1 MLIIA
6 IIMNEIQIIGI
17 KELDEMELE
26 AVNRIA
32 SKGYDKIKRE
42 LKNEVLITV
51 HIKSHDKQ
59 GTQRKYSVHVKV
71 MAPTRIFTSTKAVD
85 WNLETALHK
94 SFEDVAKMIQHA
106 FHTDNQ
112 HKKSYG

>member
-1 MLIIA
+1 MKQ
-6 IIMNEIQIIGI
+6 IQIIGI

-32 SKGYDKIKRE
+32 DKGYDKIKRE
-42 LKNEVLITV
+42 LKNEVSITV
-51 HIKSHDKQ
+51 HVKSHNKQ
-59 GTQRKYSVHVKV
+59 GSQRKYSVHVKV
-71 MAPTRIFTSTKAVD
+71 MAPTRIFTSTHAVD

-94 SFEDVAKMIQHA
+94 SFEEVAKMIQHA

-112 HKKSYG
+112 HKKTYG